1 MMKFLPLL
9 FLAACAGHPWTYA
22 DSHRAILDAWINS
35 HDPSI
40 AGRCLEF
47 EVKVGRPI
55 TSSEI
60 RRMR

>member
-1 MMKFLPLL
+1 MKFLPLFL
-9 FLAACAGHPWTYA
+9 LAACTGHPWTYA
-22 DSHRAILDAWINS
+22 DSHRAIVQAWVES
-35 HDPSI
+35 RDLTI